1 MTAPKRKRDVQL
13 NFRVSPEEL
22 ALIEQTMPQLGAK
35 NREAYLRKM
44 ALDGYVVRL
53 ELPELKELVSLMRY
67 SSNNLNQLTR
77 RVHETGR
84 IYDADLEDI
93 SQRQEALWDGVHRI
107 LTQLAKLS

>member
-1 MTAPKRKRDVQL
+1 MRAPTRKRAVQL

-22 ALIEQTMPQLGAK
+22 ALIEQKMVQLGTT

-93 SQRQEALWDGVHRI
+93 SRRQEALWDGVHQV

>member
-1 MTAPKRKRDVQL
+1 MSAPKRKREVQL
-13 NFRVSPEEL
+13 NFRVAPEEL
-22 ALIEQTMPQLGAK
+22 ALIEQKMAQLGTK

-93 SQRQEALWDGVHRI
+93 SRRQEALWDGVHQV
-107 LTQLAKLS
+107 LTQLAKLT

>member
-1 MTAPKRKRDVQL
+1 MSAPKRKREVQL

-22 ALIEQTMPQLGAK
+22 ALIEQKMVQLGTK

-93 SQRQEALWDGVHRI
+93 DRKSTRLNSSH
-107 LTQLAKLS
+107 

>member
-1 MTAPKRKRDVQL
+1 MSAPKRKREVQL

-22 ALIEQTMPQLGAK
+22 ALIEQKMAQLGTT

-67 SSNNLNQLTR
+67 SSNNLNQLAR
-77 RVHETGR
+77 RAHETGR

-93 SQRQEALWDGVHRI
+93 SRRQEALCDGVHQV

>member
-1 MTAPKRKRDVQL
+1 MSAPKRNRDVPEL
-13 NFRVSPEEL
+13 FWVSAAEMERIRQKM
-22 ALIEQTMPQLGAK
+22 AQLGT
-35 NREAYLRKM
+35 NNLSAYLRKM
-44 ALDGYVVRL
+44 ALDGYAVKL

-67 SSNNLNQLTR
+67 TSNNLNQLTR

>member
-1 MTAPKRKRDVQL
+1 MSAPKRKREVQL

-22 ALIEQTMPQLGAK
+22 ALIEQKMAQLGTT

-67 SSNNLNQLTR
+67 SSNNLNQLAR
-77 RVHETGR
+77 RAHETGR
-84 IYDADLEDI
+84 IYAADLEDI
-93 SQRQEALWDGVHRI
+93 SRRQEALWDGVHQV

>member
-1 MTAPKRKRDVQL
+1 MSGPKRKRDVQL

-22 ALIEQTMPQLGAK
+22 ALIEQKMAQLGTK

-67 SSNNLNQLTR
+67 SSNNLNQLAR
-77 RVHETGR
+77 RAHETGR
-84 IYDADLEDI
+84 IYDADLENI
-93 SQRQEALWDGVHRI
+93 SRRQEALWDGVHQV
-107 LTQLAKLS
+107 LTQLAKLT